1 MVKVIAEVANAHEGS
16 VERAI
21 KIAKDAGESG
31 ADAVKFQIYFGPDL
45 LTKDHPRYEHF
56 CNQAFNEDEWHLII
70 SEARKYNKSII
81 ADVFGMEALKVA
93 IFNQVDGIKI
103 HSSDLSNIP
112 LIQESAKANVP
123 IFLATGGSTIIEI
136 KDAINALR
144 LLDFK
149 HEINLM
155 HGYQA
160 YPTKINNN
168 DLLRISKLKEFFGD
182 NVSYGFMDHTDGS
195 DPHSVYLP
203 ALAISLGCS
212 VIEKHI
218 IDNRDKKGIDYYS
231 SLEKDQFIKFID
243 FCKDAEL
250 YLGNNNL
257 EISEDEKIYRSSVK
271 KVFVA
276 ARDIDK
282 NNRLLKNDIEMMRS
296 PKIGVSNF
304 KTLQNKKATKL
315 IKRGELITSSNID
328 RKVLAIVVA
337 RSRSSRLKG
346 KATLPVGNVTALE
359 HLFKRLEL
367 AKKSEYIN
375 EFVLCTS
382 NNSSDD
388 DLAYFVNS
396 LGVKVFRGDEENVLK
411 RMMSAVAAY
420 PEHST
425 VLRVTGDDILIEPN
439 YLKKTLDYH
448 FEMNAD
454 YTDAK
459 ALPSGT
465 EVEVFESS
473 VLKFLIRWTK
483 DSSGTEYLTNY
494 ITENS
499 HLFDCAS
506 LPVPD
511 DETINARLTLDTEKD
526 YSLIK
531 GMIDHFI
538 TIDKEYDYE
547 LSDIL
552 EYFYKFPERIDFNKD
567 ITQRKIPKKFSTE
580 IDYIKLCSEPLVT
593 IYITNFNYGKYL
605 KEAVDSAL
613 KQTFSRVEI
622 IIIDDGSSDNSGEI
636 LDYYEEI
643 YGIKVIRNTNKGLTA
658 SNNYAL
664 NLANGK
670 YIMRLDADDYLHE
683 NAIDLL
689 VMEIEKNEDTVA
701 VFPDYAVINEDGSV
715 QNYEMRYSFK
725 DDVSLFDSP
734 AHGAC
739 TLAKVKV
746 LRDAGGYNEDYL
758 CQDGWDAWIKIRS
771 AGSVSNINLPLFYY
785 RQHGSNLTGNKTRLL
800 ETRSRILRDHTDSMN
815 NKSLKSLGIIPIR
828 DNTENPL
835 ALRDIHA
842 SKNLLTIT
850 IDQLRSSRHI
860 SKIVVSTNNILI
872 IDFLSSK
879 EYKDIHIHKR
889 DNNDTHL
896 FKEIDNVVLA
906 VIKDL
911 SIDSEDNIYKYI
923 SILNYEYPLREHY
936 FIDQSIDIIETFE
949 AESSMSISKMNMN
962 FYKNTGAGLTAID
975 NNTNLKKERDLM
987 YGEWGGIHSVLY
999 ETFMKNNKIHQKRQA
1014 SVELDER
1021 SEFKIENDFDFNLCK
1036 LILKNQ

>member
-1 MVKVIAEVANAHEGS
+1 MVKIIAEVANAHEGS
-16 VERAI
+16 VDRAI
-21 KIAKDAGESG
+21 KIAKDAGKSG

-45 LTKDHPRYEHF
+45 LTKDHPRYKHF
-56 CNQAFNEDEWHLII
+56 CNQAFDKDEWQLII
-70 SEARKYNKSII
+70 SESRKSNKAII

-93 IFNQVDGIKI
+93 ISNNVDGIKI

-112 LIQESAKANVP
+112 LIQESAKADVP
-123 IFLATGGSTIIEI
+123 IFLAAGGSTIREI
-136 KDAINALR
+136 KDAIDTLR

-160 YPTKINNN
+160 YPTQINNN
-168 DLLRISKLKEFFGD
+168 DLYRISKLRDFFGD
-182 NVSYGFMDHTDGS
+182 TISYGFMDHTDGS
-195 DPHSVYLP
+195 DPHAIYLP
-203 ALAISLGCS
+203 ALAISLGCT

-218 IDNRDKKGIDYYS
+218 TDDRSKKGIDYYS
-231 SLEKDQFIKFID
+231 SLERDEFIKFVS

-250 YLGNNNL
+250 YLGKKNL
-257 EISEDEKIYRSSVK
+257 DRSEDEQTYRSTVK

-276 ARDIDK
+276 AKDIDK
-282 NNRLLKNDIEMMRS
+282 NISLSKNDIEMMRS
-296 PKIGVSNF
+296 PNNGVSNF
-304 KTLQNKKATKL
+304 NSLQSKQT
-315 IKRGELITSSNID
+315 IKSIKSGDLITSLNID

-337 RSRSSRLKG
+337 RSKSSRLKG

-367 AKKSEYIN
+367 AKDSMFIN
-375 EFVLCTS
+375 EFVFCTS
-382 NNSSDD
+382 DSESDD
-388 DLAYFVNS
+388 DLANFVDS
-396 LGVKVFRGDEENVLK
+396 LGIKVFRGDEENVLK
-411 RMMSAVAAY
+411 RMMSAIAAY
-420 PEHST
+420 PEHT
-425 VLRVTGDDILIEPN
+425 TILRVTGDDILIEPN
-439 YLKKTLDYH
+439 YLKKTLDHH

-473 VLKFLIRWTK
+473 VLKFLIRWAK

-499 HLFDCAS
+499 YLFDCAS
-506 LPVPD
+506 LPVPND
-511 DETINARLTLDTEKD
+511 KTINARLTLDTAKD

-531 GMIDHFI
+531 GMLDYFI

-552 EYFYKFPERIDFNKD
+552 DYFVKYPKKIDFNKD
-567 ITQRKIPKKFSTE
+567 IIQRKIPKKFSTE
-580 IDYIKLCSEPLVT
+580 IDYIKLCAEPLVT
-593 IYITNFNYGKYL
+593 IYITNFNYDKYL

-613 KQTFSRVEI
+613 NQTFSRIEI

-643 YGIKVIRNTNKGLTA
+643 FGVRVIRNTNKGLTA
-658 SNNYAL
+658 SNNHAL

-683 NAIDLL
+683 NAVALL

-701 VFPDYAVINEDGSV
+701 VFPDYAMISEDGNI
-715 QNYEMRYSFK
+715 QNFEMRHSFK

-746 LRDAGGYNEDYL
+746 LQDAGGYNEDYL

-771 AGSVSNINLPLFYY
+771 AGNVSNINLPLFYY
-785 RQHGSNLTGNKTRLL
+785 RQHGNNLTGNKTRLL
-800 ETRSRILRDHTDSMN
+800 ETRSRILKDHID
-815 NKSLKSLGIIPIR
+815 NKTNEPLKSLGIIPIR
-828 DNTENPL
+828 DSTENPL
-835 ALRDIHA
+835 ALKDIYA
-842 SKNLLTIT
+842 STNLLTIT
-850 IDQLRSSRHI
+850 IDQLRSSRHVN
-860 SKIVVSTNNILI
+860 KIVVSTNNILI
-872 IDFLSSK
+872 IDFLSTA

-889 DNNDTHL
+889 DSNDPHL
-896 FKEIDNVVLA
+896 FKEIDNVVSA

-911 SIDSEDNIYKYI
+911 SIDSEDNKFKYI
-923 SILNYEYPLREHY
+923 SIINYEYPLREYY

-949 AESSMSISKMNMN
+949 AESAMSISKMNMN

-975 NNTNLKKERDLM
+975 NNTNLKKERDVM

-999 ETFMKNNKIHQKRQA
+999 EAFIKNNKIHQKRQA

>member
-1 MVKVIAEVANAHEGS
+1 MVNIIAEVANAHEGS
-16 VERAI
+16 VDRAI
-21 KIAKDAGESG
+21 KIARDAGESG

-45 LTKDHPRYEHF
+45 LTKEHPRYKHF
-56 CNQAFNEDEWHLII
+56 CDQAFDIDEWQLII
-70 SEARKYNKSII
+70 SESRKSNKAII
-81 ADVFGMEALKVA
+81 ADVFGMEALRVA
-93 IFNQVDGIKI
+93 ISNNVDGIKI

-112 LIQESAKANVP
+112 LIQESAKAGVP
-123 IFLATGGSTIIEI
+123 IFLATGGSTLIEI
-136 KDAINALR
+136 KDAIDALR
-144 LLDFK
+144 LSGFE

-168 DLLRISKLKEFFGD
+168 DLYRILKLRDFFGD
-182 NVSYGFMDHTDGS
+182 TVSYGFMDHTDGS
-195 DPHSVYLP
+195 NPHSIYLP
-203 ALAISLGCS
+203 ALAISMGCS

-218 IDNRDKKGIDYYS
+218 IDNRSKKGIDYYS
-231 SLEKDQFIKFID
+231 SLEKDEFIKFVN

-250 YLGNNNL
+250 YLGKKNL
-257 EISEDEKIYRSSVK
+257 ERSEDEETYRSNVK

-276 ARDIDK
+276 AK
-282 NNRLLKNDIEMMRS
+282 NIGKNVSLLKNDIEMMRS
-296 PKIGVSNF
+296 PNNGLSNF
-304 KTLQNKKATKL
+304 KSLQNKKT
-315 IKRGELITSSNID
+315 IKPIKSGDLITSLNID

-337 RSRSSRLKG
+337 RSQSTRLKG

-367 AKKSEYIN
+367 AKDSMFID
-375 EFVLCTS
+375 EFVFCTS
-382 NNSSDD
+382 DSKSDD
-388 DLAYFVNS
+388 SLANFVAS
-396 LGVKVFRGDEENVLK
+396 LGIEVFRGDEENVLK
-411 RMMSAVAAY
+411 RMMSAIASF
-420 PEHST
+420 PEHT
-425 VLRVTGDDILIEPN
+425 TILRVTGDDILIEPN
-439 YLKKTLDYH
+439 YLKKTLDHH
-448 FEMNAD
+448 FKMNAD

-473 VLKFLIRWTK
+473 VLKFLIRWAK

-506 LPVPD
+506 LPVLD

-531 GMIDHFI
+531 EMIDYFI

-552 EYFYKFPERIDFNKD
+552 EYFNKFPGRIDFNKD
-567 ITQRKIPKKFSTE
+567 IIQRKIPKKFSTE

-593 IYITNFNYGKYL
+593 IYITNFNYDKYL

-613 KQTFSRVEI
+613 NQSFSRIEI
-622 IIIDDGSSDNSGEI
+622 IIIDDGSSDNSSEI
-636 LDYYEEI
+636 LDYYEEVF
-643 YGIKVIRNTNKGLTA
+643 GIKVIRNINKGLTA
-658 SNNYAL
+658 SNNHAL

-683 NAIDLL
+683 NAVALL
-689 VMEIEKNEDTVA
+689 VMEIEKNESTVA
-701 VFPDYAVINEDGSV
+701 VFPDYAVISEDGDI

-785 RQHGSNLTGNKTRLL
+785 RQHGSNLTRNKTRLL
-800 ETRSRILRDHTDSMN
+800 ETRSRILRDHTDNMN
-815 NKSLKSLGIIPIR
+815 DNSLKSLGIIPIR

-860 SKIVVSTNNILI
+860 NKIIVSTNNILI
-872 IDFLSSK
+872 MDFLSTP

-889 DNNDTHL
+889 DSNDPHL

-911 SIDSEDNIYKYI
+911 SIDSEENKYKYI
-923 SILNYEYPLREHY
+923 SILNYEYPLREYY

-949 AESSMSISKMNMN
+949 AESAMSISKMNMN
-962 FYKNTGAGLTAID
+962 FYKNNGAGLVAIE
-975 NNTNLKKERDLM
+975 NNTNLKKERDAM

-999 ETFMKNNKIHQKRQA
+999 EAFMKNNKIHQKRQA
-1014 SVELDER
+1014 SVELDEK
-1021 SEFKIENDFDFNLCK
+1021 SEFKIENDFDFDLCK
-1036 LILKNQ
+1036 LILKHK